1 MFDGNLNENRQ
12 VSVSRSFV
20 NEADVLRNEFNKVK
34 SENEELKI
42 FKEMFGLLVNELIAE
57 GELLTLTHHVESNKK
72 FLEAFE
78 KIQNENTS
86 YPKYEVQ
93 FKQTVFVEK

>member
-1 MFDGNLNENRQ
+1 MFDGNLIDDRQ
-12 VSVSRSFV
+12 VSVDRSFV
-20 NEADVLRNEFNKVK
+20 NEANVLRDEFNRVK

-42 FKEMFGLLVNELIAE
+42 FKEMFGLLVNELLAE

-72 FLEAFE
+72 FLDAFE

>member
-1 MFDGNLNENRQ
+1 MFDGNLSDNRR
-12 VSVSRSFV
+12 VYVDKSFV
-20 NEADVLRNEFNKVK
+20 NEANILRDEFNKLKV
-34 SENEELKI
+34 ENEELKI
-42 FKEMFGLLVNELIAE
+42 FKEMFGLLVNELLAE
-57 GELLTLTHHVESNKK
+57 DELLTLTHHVESNKK

-93 FKQTVFVEK
+93 FKQTIFVEK

>member
-1 MFDGNLNENRQ
+1 MFDGNLSENRR
-12 VSVSRSFV
+12 VSVDKSFV
-20 NEADVLRNEFNKVK
+20 NEANVLRDEFNKLK
-34 SENEELKI
+34 IENEELKI
-42 FKEMFGLLVNELIAE
+42 FKEMFGLLVNELLAE

-86 YPKYEVQ
+86 YPKYDVQ